1 MIDEQE
7 FVASPRAAVKYA
19 LILSGIYI
27 AVTWV
32 LFAMKTVVPDLLN
45 FLMVLGAFFIGI
57 VLAQF
62 NLVRLDGELPGYERV
77 WRYGNISGFIIAF
90 IITLYHTVV
99 LVQTAGGKGIL
110 IFFGFSLMSKCL
122 LSLVISA
129 IVAFFITRT

>member
-1 MIDEQE
+1 MIDEQN

-19 LILSGIYI
+19 LISSGIYV
-27 AVTWV
+27 ALTMV
-32 LFAMKTVVPDLLN
+32 LFTMKTVVPDIQN
-45 FLMVLGAFFIGI
+45 FLMVLGAFIIGI
-57 VLAQF
+57 VPTQF
-62 NLVRLDGELPGYERV
+62 HLLRSDGELPGYERV

-99 LVQTAGGKGIL
+99 LVQTSGGKGIL